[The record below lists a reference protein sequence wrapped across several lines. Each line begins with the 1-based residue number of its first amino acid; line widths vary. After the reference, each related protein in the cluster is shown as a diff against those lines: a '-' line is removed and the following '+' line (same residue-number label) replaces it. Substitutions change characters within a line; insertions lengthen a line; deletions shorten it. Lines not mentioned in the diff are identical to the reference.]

1 MILWLVL
8 YVFSGFPQSHDLT
21 IQEYCFIH
29 ETKMNQVIDQLKF
42 ILVPS
47 DSIQKNQACASIKC
61 SPHRRELIQNY
72 VKRLD
77 PSVQISFSSVEIKR
91 DPCKLK
97 VEKTRT
103 LTKEALDASVGGD
116 LSAPKIELTAT
127 QDSGERSDVMKIQTL
142 KEFELSVNQDVI
154 KGECRALSPTRYE
167 IKIEVRRDALPL
179 TPPLPSGTIIQVP
192 ESSIN
197 RVQQT
202 SKLQTTLQLS
212 VGEKIEVGA
221 VVKNL
226 ENKAKEIEIP
236 SGAELETVKNQDTEK
251 VFLSLD

>member
-8 YVFSGFPQSHDLT
+8 YVFSSFAQTNDLT

-29 ETKMNQVIDQLKF
+29 EAKMNQVIDQLKF

-47 DSIQKNQACASIKC
+47 DSIQKNQACSTIKS

-72 VKRLD
+72 MKKLD
-77 PSVQISFSSVEIKR
+77 PTVQISFSSVEIRR

-97 VEKTRT
+97 VEKIKTH
-103 LTKEALDASVGGD
+103 TKESLDASVSSD
-116 LSAPKIELTAT
+116 LSAPKIELAAT
-127 QDSGERSDVMKIQTL
+127 EVTGNRSDVMKIQTL
-142 KEFELSVNQDVI
+142 KEFELTVNQDVI

-167 IKIEVRRDALPL
+167 IKLEVRRDALPL
-179 TPPLPSGTIIQVP
+179 TPPLPPGTIIQVP

-212 VGEKIEVGA
+212 VGEKMEVGA

-226 ENKAKEIEIP
+226 QNKAKEIEIP
-236 SGAELETVKNQDTEK
+236 SGAELETVKNQETEK